1 MPALS
6 GPLGLQANTTEP
18 ELLLLWLLEGDS
30 LGPRS
35 KGPAAISTARCRQ
48 CIIQLGGINNQMI
61 RGQDI
66 GIPGGSHHRTMP
78 EPMPL
83 GVFRAPTELA
93 RLVDA
98 IARL

>member
-1 MPALS
+1 MGGHEETDPEAR
-6 GPLGLQANTTEP
+6 GPLPSQQ
-18 ELLLLWLLEGDS
+18 
-30 LGPRS
+30 
-35 KGPAAISTARCRQ
+35 PAVDNVL
-48 CIIQLGGINNQMI
+48 IQLGGINNQMI